1 MLNYGVSVWGG
12 ALFRGV
18 RGLGYDVV
26 SPPGPNLLKWSHFPH
41 ATGLAPSFLP
51 EHVKIGNETTRAG
64 ALSHSAQTRV
74 IFIAHTNS
82 ITLTNRPSHAHGL
95 AAAAPRARRGASPTL
110 R

>member
-26 SPPGPNLLKWSHFPH
+26 SPPGPNLLSGP
-41 ATGLAPSFLP
+41 TGLAPSFLP

-64 ALSHSAQTRV
+64 AERSATVSAQTRV